1 MRTLTAL
8 ALAAMLMATGA
19 RSEIITVCERASGRT
34 AALEGGTVQWV
45 DDGLSEG
52 SITILRDANGAYDV
66 SIKDAAGNFT
76 AREDGASISADTEAD
91 LTLVVRYPL
100 GTVETYILALA
111 SDGAGTL
118 IWSAMKNRVVGVTK
132 GSLFTAS
139 CRRP

>member
-19 RSEIITVCERASGRT
+19 RSEIITVCERPSGRT

-52 SITILRDANGAYDV
+52 SITILRDANGAYDI

-76 AREDGASISADTEAD
+76 AREDGASISADTEAN